1 MAPGGGTSYNTS
13 SDYRLKDDLGP
24 IVDPVG
30 KLMALQPKHL
40 RWKSNQSEFDGFIA
54 HELDEVVPTA
64 VTGAKDAVKPA
75 DDPFDPG
82 GILPQMIDQKIV
94 VPLLTAALQDAHTKI
109 ADLTARLEALE
120 NAA

>member
-1 MAPGGGTSYNTS
+1 
-13 SDYRLKDDLGP
+13 
-24 IVDPVG
+24 
-30 KLMALQPKHL
+30 MALQPKHL

-54 HELDEVVPTA
+54 HELAEVVPTA
-64 VTGAKDAVKPA
+64 VTGEKDAVKPE

-94 VPLLTAALQDAHTKI
+94 VPLLTAALQEAHTMI